1 MKNFLDY
8 ENEKITDKAFSSV
21 LITSILGILVCI
33 VCLCSTTFAWF
44 SDNITSQQNLM
55 LASGEGAI
63 SLTVEKDAVSNIS
76 ENLSDDA
83 ESAET
88 TGTADSTESTESIES
103 NESNAP
109 STIILDNI
117 SEETTVML
125 DAGTYK
131 VTLSLPGNT
140 PSGYFVISAG
150 ANTYYTDYILRHEN
164 STPQT
169 VTFMLTVNSAQELKF
184 TPRWGVYTQDSS
196 VVNSS
201 LTIQ

>member
-44 SDNITSQQNLM
+44 SDSVTSQQNIM

-63 SLTVEKDAVSNIS
+63 SLTVEKDAVSS
-76 ENLSDDA
+76 VSDDLSDEA
-83 ESAET
+83 V
-88 TGTADSTESTESIES
+88 STESTES
-103 NESNAP
+103 NESSP
-109 STIILDNI
+109 IILDNI